1 MVRISRSF
9 LKGSLIYT
17 LVGALPMAS
26 AVLLLPFYMDQLTT
40 ADFGALSIF
49 LTLSL
54 LVQLLVTYS
63 YDTSLFVHY
72 HEFKNDTTKL
82 ATFVSSAFS
91 LMLLVGAAV
100 FIVLAVA
107 GDWLSVL
114 LFNNSNFSFFPNGWL
129 AIIGGVL
136 QAIVKVH
143 SSLLQTRENQ
153 ETYFWSNLLL
163 FAGIATF
170 TLIGLYI
177 FPSTLIGPLGGR
189 ALALAFTAAWVVFRI
204 VREYSIQLNLK
215 ILGESFYFNLYTF
228 IYQLQQWVINY
239 FDRVLMLLYL
249 PLSSVGVYDFAIK
262 CLVGVELFMNGL
274 HSSFVPKVMKVLVGQ
289 QLKES
294 TPATN
299 RYYHGFIAVMMLVVC
314 GAIFVVPIAIEW
326 LSAYLERPA
335 YKLSAVFIPYIGML
349 FLLRSIRLY
358 FGLPYTILKYTKPL
372 PAIYSA
378 VAIVKIGGVI
388 LFAEWL
394 GVMGVILSSA
404 LSLVLELILVYAF
417 SKNRFSFNFNHYKIL
432 YAPLILLGIIFI
444 SEYTFV
450 NVADTLRHL
459 MYCILC
465 VGILW
470 FTYRKDIGSVTL
482 SNLIK

>member
-26 AVLLLPFYMDQLTT
+26 AVLLLPFYMDQLTM

-63 YDTSLFVHY
+63 YDTSIFVHY
-72 HEFKNDTTKL
+72 HEFKNDSTKL
-82 ATFVSSAFS
+82 ASFVSSAFC
-91 LMLLVGAAV
+91 LMLLVGGTLFV
-100 FIVLAVA
+100 VLAVA

-114 LFNNSNFSFFPNGWL
+114 LFDNRNFSFFPNGWL
-129 AIIGGVL
+129 AIMGGIL

-143 SSLLQTRENQ
+143 SSLVQTREKQ

-163 FAGIATF
+163 FIGIASF
-170 TLIGLYI
+170 TLAGLYI

-189 ALALAFTAAWVVFRI
+189 ALALVFAAGWVVFRI
-204 VREYSIQLNLK
+204 VREYGVQLNFK
-215 ILGESFYFNLYTF
+215 VLGESFYFNLYTF

-249 PLSSVGVYDFAIK
+249 PLSSVGIYDFAIK

-294 TPATN
+294 VPATN
-299 RYYHGFIAVMMLVVC
+299 RYYHGFIAVMMLAVC
-314 GAIFVVPIAIEW
+314 GAILVVPIAIDW
-326 LSAYLERPA
+326 LSTYLGRPA
-335 YKLSAVFIPYIGML
+335 YKLSIVLIPYIGIL

-358 FGLPYTILKYTKPL
+358 FGLPYMILKYTKPL
-372 PAIYSA
+372 PVIYSV
-378 VAIVKIGGVI
+378 VASVKIGGVI

-394 GVMGVILSSA
+394 GVMGVILASA
-404 LSLVLELILVYAF
+404 LSFMLELVLVYAF
-417 SKNRFSFNFNHYKIL
+417 SKNRFNFNFNPYKIL
-432 YAPLILLGIIFI
+432 FAPLTLLALIFL
-444 SEYTFV
+444 SEYMLT
-450 NVADTLRHL
+450 NVEDTLRHVG
-459 MYCILC
+459 YCVLC
-465 VGILW
+465 VVILW
-470 FTYRKDIGSVTL
+470 FIYRTDLKSIKMFD
-482 SNLIK
+482 LIK

>member
-1 MVRISRSF
+1 
-9 LKGSLIYT
+9 
-17 LVGALPMAS
+17 MAS

-63 YDTSLFVHY
+63 YDTSIFIHY
-72 HEFKNDTTKL
+72 HEFKNDSIKL
-82 ATFVSSAFS
+82 ASFISSAFS
-91 LMLLVGAAV
+91 LMLLVGVAV
-100 FIVLAVA
+100 FVVLAVT

-114 LFNNSNFSFFPNGWL
+114 LFNNRNFSFFPNGWL
-129 AIIGGVL
+129 AITGGVL

-143 SSLLQTRENQ
+143 SSLLQTREKQ

-163 FAGIATF
+163 FIGIASF
-170 TLIGLYI
+170 TLTGLYI

-189 ALALAFTAAWVVFRI
+189 ALALAFTATWVVFRI
-204 VREYSIQLNLK
+204 VREYGVQLNLK

-294 TPATN
+294 VPATN
-299 RYYHGFIAVMMLVVC
+299 RYYHGFIAVMMLAVC
-314 GAIFVVPIAIEW
+314 GAILVVPVAIDW
-326 LSAYLERPA
+326 LSTYLNKPA
-335 YKLSAVFIPYIGML
+335 YKLSIVLIPYIGIL

-372 PAIYSA
+372 PVIYSI
-378 VAIVKIGGVI
+378 VATVKIGGVI

-394 GVMGVILSSA
+394 GVMGVILASA
-404 LSLVLELILVYAF
+404 LSLLLELVLVYTF
-417 SKNRFSFNFNHYKIL
+417 SKNRFNFNFNRYKIL
-432 YAPLILLGIIFI
+432 VAPITLLVIVLL
-444 SEYTFV
+444 SEYMLPIV
-450 NVADTLRHL
+450 NDILRHL
-459 MYCILC
+459 AYCVLC
-465 VGILW
+465 VVILW
-470 FTYRKDIGSVTL
+470 FTYRTDLKSIKLFD
-482 SNLIK
+482 LIK